1 MKYLKP
7 YNTYLESLKIDVA
20 IINVDISESLGLF
33 YENILKSI
41 GADEVDIFDTFS
53 LPKDDFA
60 DKLNLDL
67 LTTNT
72 EFINSLTSI
81 GLKKSNVQNTD
92 DLEAF
97 VNKPCRFMLIYRVEA
112 NELENPDYIIFQ
124 SWNETIDKWDDTK
137 LYKVVGKNIQK
148 FYDKLSSRII
158 EIDDKGDK
166 YIYQTSNG
174 NEWTLQNID
183 KENDT
188 FKKYFRKDEF
198 EKLINDMKVT
208 INII

>member
-20 IINVDISESLGLF
+20 IINVDINESLGLY

-41 GADEVDIFDTFS
+41 GADEVDMFDTFS

-72 EFINSLTSI
+72 EFINSLSSI

-92 DLEAF
+92 DLETF
-97 VNKPCRFMLIYRVEA
+97 VNKPCRFMLIYNIESS
-112 NELENPDYIIFQ
+112 ELENPTYIIFQ
-124 SWNETIDKWDDTK
+124 SWNETIDKWDETK
-137 LYKVVGKNIQK
+137 LYKVNGEIKN
-148 FYDKLSSRII
+148 FYDKLSSRVI

-174 NEWTLQNID
+174 NEWTLQNVD

>member
-1 MKYLKP
+1 MKYIKP
-7 YNTYLESLKIDVA
+7 YNKYLESLKIDVA
-20 IINVDISESLGLF
+20 IINVDINESLGLY

-41 GADEVDIFDTFS
+41 GAEEVDMFDTFS

-72 EFINSLTSI
+72 EFINSLSSI

-92 DLEAF
+92 DLETF
-97 VNKPCRFMLIYRVEA
+97 VNKPCRFMLIYNIEA
-112 NELENPDYIIFQ
+112 SELENPTYIIFQ
-124 SWNETIDKWDDTK
+124 SWNETIDKWGETK
-137 LYKVVGKNIQK
+137 LYKVSGEIKN
-148 FYDKLSSRII
+148 FYDKLSSKVI
-158 EIDDKGDK
+158 EVVDGNDA

-174 NEWTLQNID
+174 NEWTLQNVD
-183 KENDT
+183 KSNDV
-188 FKKYFRKDEF
+188 FKKYFRTDEF
-198 EKLINDMKVT
+198 ENLLKDRKVT